1 MALGARVLGFVPP
14 QWDDVVAFAK
24 AQDPRWT
31 NEDDIRACYW
41 AAYQA
46 RVKRWN
52 TAKLANGSTEALAG
66 AVLKY
71 TGWAKGLNGV
81 FKDLEPGEWIW
92 SHETGNY
99 LTAGSEGN
107 TPHLGTVSAT
117 TSSSGAA
124 GWAHR
129 RLTCKTATACSK
141 RSVLS
146 SVL

>member
-66 AVLKY
+66 ATLKY

-107 TPHLGTVSAT
+107 TPHLGTVVGDDIQFWRGRVGSPQVNLQNRD
-117 TSSSGAA
+117 G
-124 GWAHR
+124 
-129 RLTCKTATACSK
+129 
-141 RSVLS
+141 VF
-146 SVL
+146 

>member
-1 MALGARVLGFVPP
+1 MRTTSAPATGLLTRP
-14 QWDDVVAFAK
+14 
-24 AQDPRWT
+24 
-31 NEDDIRACYW
+31 
-41 AAYQA
+41 

-107 TPHLGTVSAT
+107 TPHLGTVVGDDIQFWRGRVGSPQVNLQNRD
-117 TSSSGAA
+117 G
-124 GWAHR
+124 
-129 RLTCKTATACSK
+129 
-141 RSVLS
+141 VF
-146 SVL
+146 